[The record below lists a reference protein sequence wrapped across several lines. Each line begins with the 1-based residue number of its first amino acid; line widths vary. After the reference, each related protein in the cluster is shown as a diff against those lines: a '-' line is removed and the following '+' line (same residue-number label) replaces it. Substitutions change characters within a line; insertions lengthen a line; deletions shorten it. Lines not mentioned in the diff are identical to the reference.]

1 MIIVN
6 AWLTLHSPLS
16 NTTPM
21 TSMHEHVNGW
31 HVIKTREKKK
41 KETKQTLILTCDNKQ
56 ACCRCP
62 ASENGSGK
70 TAIAVVG
77 LRSTTRRG
85 DAPKRAKG
93 ACLKPL
99 SWMMMMGVCV
109 CNSAYGVVHMGLRV
123 LSFLVEEGRSTFGI
137 VVGFWAKF

>member
-1 MIIVN
+1 
-6 AWLTLHSPLS
+6 
-16 NTTPM
+16 M
-21 TSMHEHVNGW
+21 TCHQNKG
-31 HVIKTREKKK
+31 KKRK
-41 KETKQTLILTCDNKQ
+41 KEAKQTLILTCDNKQ

-99 SWMMMMGVCV
+99 SWMMMMGVCM
-109 CNSAYGVVHMGLRV
+109 CNSVYGVVRMGLRV
-123 LSFLVEEGRSTFGI
+123 LSFSVEEGRSTFGI
-137 VVGFWAKF
+137 VVGF